1 VGWSAACRVTP
12 SRAPYRGA
20 LPQLGDCMGKGFRRT
35 ARRRWATSIA
45 LLLAASLIAASCGD
59 DDDTSTDQTTAE
71 TVADQTTA
79 APTETAAEETTATEP
94 SSETTAAAPDESGGD
109 VEGKVTD
116 FAGYVGG
123 SGAADDSM
131 DPVKIGYINQQGGA
145 IVVTDTNDDGVDI
158 AVKFINEH
166 AGGIGGHPLQVET
179 CFIANTEEEGQQCGQ
194 QFANDD
200 DIVAVLTGP
209 TVTGTE
215 SFYAALAGAKPVVAG
230 VSVNPA
236 DTVQDNAAVLYG
248 GAMYILAPYATF
260 ARDTLGVTSAAL
272 VYPEGA
278 GQDDAAAGQ
287 ASAFEAAGIPIEVV
301 SYPPT
306 APDLT
311 VPLLAA
317 GAQDVDLVMPVIN
330 TSDCVKF
337 AEAHRQLDI
346 PDEKVLASP
355 VCLTPS
361 TIEGLGDFPQWIYA
375 VASSLSIDPTD
386 PSVPP
391 YTDILVEQGQDAFI
405 GDPWVLVGFGQTMT
419 LARWLS
425 SVGPDNLSSDAILS
439 EMQGFKGPLILGSP
453 VLECGK
459 YPEAPGVCNDYTQFY
474 KYNGPDGFEHV
485 GDFVG
490 PPEGWVAP
498 S

>member
-1 VGWSAACRVTP
+1 
-12 SRAPYRGA
+12 
-20 LPQLGDCMGKGFRRT
+20 MGEMGGRTMRIRSGSRT
-35 ARRRWATSIA
+35 ARPRRGVTTVLVVAA
-45 LLLAASLIAASCGD
+45 LVAAGCGSD
-59 DDDTSTDQTTAE
+59 DDGGGAE
-71 TVADQTTA
+71 SADTTA
-79 APTETAAEETTATEP
+79 AAET
-94 SSETTAAAPDESGGD
+94 ETTAAAETETTAAAEETETTAAAETETTAAAAEE

-116 FAGYVGG
+116 FAAYVGG
-123 SGAADDSM
+123 SGAADTSLE
-131 DPVKIGYINQQGGA
+131 PVKIGYINQQGGS
-145 IVVTDTNDDGVDI
+145 IVVTDTNDDGVEI
-158 AVKFINEH
+158 GVKYINDE
-166 AGGIGGHPLQVET
+166 AGGIGGRPLEVVT

-200 DIVAVLTGP
+200 EIVAVVTGP

-215 SFYAALAGAKPVVAG
+215 SFYAALAGSKPVVSG

-236 DTVQDNAAVLYG
+236 DTTQDTAAVLYG

-287 ASAFEAAGIPIEVV
+287 ASAFEAAGIPINVV
-301 SYPPT
+301 SYAPD

-317 GAQDVDLVMPVIN
+317 DAQNVDLVMPVIT
-330 TSDCVKF
+330 TSDCVRF
-337 AEAHRQLDI
+337 AEAARQLEI

-375 VASSLSIDPTD
+375 VASSLSVDQTD

-391 YTDILVEQGQDAFI
+391 YTDILTAQGQEAFI
-405 GDPWVLVGFGQTMT
+405 GDPWVLVGFGQVTT
-419 LARWLS
+419 LARWLNS
-425 SVGPDNLSSDAILS
+425 LGDDITPEGIVD
-439 EMQGFKGPLILGSP
+439 EMKAFEGPLILGSP
-453 VLECGK
+453 VLQCGK
-459 YPEAPGVCNDYTQFY
+459 YPEAPGVCNDFTQFY
-474 KYNGPDGFEHV
+474 KYNGPDGFEQA